1 MVAQK
6 TKTKLTYDDYAKT
19 PEDERWELIN
29 GELIKVATPSV
40 AHQMALSEIIFPLA
54 TFVKAGDLGSVFPR
68 PTDVVL
74 SDYDTVQ
81 PDVVFVS
88 KERESVIT
96 RANIQGAP
104 DLVVEILSPSTAR
117 WDWRDKFDL
126 YELHGAPEYW
136 LADPGF
142 RTIWVFVLREG
153 AFAEAGRYGEGDTL
167 VSPTLAGFELD
178 LSDVFRVEFGD
189 RKENAHDAS

>member
-1 MVAQK
+1 MVAQE
-6 TKTKLTYDDYAKT
+6 TGTKLTYDDYAKT
-19 PEDERWELIN
+19 PEDERWELID
-29 GELIKVATPSV
+29 GELIKVATPNT

-54 TFVKAGDLGSVFPR
+54 TFVKAGDLGRVFPR

-88 KERESVIT
+88 KARESVIT

-104 DLVVEILSPSTAR
+104 DLVVEILSPSTAPR
-117 WDWRDKFDL
+117 DWRDKFKL
-126 YELHGAPEYW
+126 YERHGVPEYW
-136 LADPGF
+136 LTDPGF
-142 RTIWVFVLREG
+142 RMIWVFVLREG

-178 LSDVFRVEFGD
+178 LSEVFRVEFGD